1 MTISFLQKNSVAVY
15 TDKPFYRPGAGAPTG
30 LTQTLLSTCGQ
41 PVHLFCCSCCR

>member
-30 LTQTLLSTCGQ
+30 INPLLGTCGQ
-41 PVHLFCCSCCR
+41 LVLLFCCPCRR